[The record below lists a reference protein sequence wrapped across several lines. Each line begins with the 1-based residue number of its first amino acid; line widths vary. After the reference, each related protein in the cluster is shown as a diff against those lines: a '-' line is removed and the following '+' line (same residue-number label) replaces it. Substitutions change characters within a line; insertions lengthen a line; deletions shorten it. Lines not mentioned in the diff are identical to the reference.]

1 MQTCIYVDV
10 LGVFIIFIIREKMK
24 KSKKVSIIGAGNVGA
39 NVAYSLAM
47 HGSCHEIVLR
57 DRNIEIAKGKALDM
71 SQAANAARMH
81 TIVSVAEDAS
91 SMRDSDVIVVTAG
104 SPRLPGMSRD
114 DLLMI
119 NAQITKEVV
128 LDIKEHAPNSIIIMV
143 SNPLDV
149 MTYVALKISGFPK
162 ERVIGMA
169 GILDSARM
177 AHFIHEKI
185 GYGAGQIRASVMGGH
200 GDDMVPLP
208 KFSTVAGVP
217 LTDVLDKKDILEIV
231 ERTKNGGAEIVSY
244 LKTGS
249 AYYAPA
255 KSTAIMV
262 EAILKDTKQIHP
274 CAVYLDGHYG
284 HSDVVSGVP
293 IALGANG
300 VEKLFEMTLNDEQK
314 TKFAASVNSVK
325 SMIDILKNKDFF
337 N

>member
-1 MQTCIYVDV
+1 
-10 LGVFIIFIIREKMK
+10 MK
-24 KSKKVSIIGAGNVGA
+24 RGKKVSIIGAGNVGA
-39 NVAYSLAM
+39 TVAYSLAM
-47 HGSCHEIVLR
+47 KGTCHEVMLR
-57 DRNIEIAKGKALDM
+57 DRNPEIAKGKALDM
-71 SQAANAARMH
+71 SQAANAARQH
-81 TIVSVAEDAS
+81 TLVSVAEQAS
-91 SMRDSDVIVVTAG
+91 DLEGSDVVVITAG
-104 SPRLPGMSRD
+104 FPRKPGMSRE

-128 LDIKEHAPNSIIIMV
+128 TDVKNHAPDAIIIMV

-149 MTYVALKISGFPK
+149 MTYVALKVSEFPR
-162 ERVIGMA
+162 ERVVGMA

-177 AHFIHEKI
+177 AHFIYEKI

-217 LTDVLDKKDILEIV
+217 LTDILSEEEIIDVV
-231 ERTKNGGAEIVSY
+231 ERTKHGGAEIVGY

-255 KSTAIMV
+255 KSTALMV

-274 CAVYLDGHYG
+274 CAVSLQGEYG
-284 HSDVVSGVP
+284 YDDVVSGVP

-300 VEKLFEMTLNDEQK
+300 VEKIFEVTLNEGQK
-314 TKFAASVNSVK
+314 KKFAKSVSSVRE
-325 SMIDILKNKDFF
+325 MINVLKRNEFF
-337 N
+337 DNPDDNIIHHEA

>member
-1 MQTCIYVDV
+1 
-10 LGVFIIFIIREKMK
+10 MK
-24 KSKKVSIIGAGNVGA
+24 KGKKVSIIGAGNVGA
-39 NVAYSLAM
+39 TVAYSLAM
-47 HGSCHEIVLR
+47 QGVCHEIVLR
-57 DRNIEIAKGKALDM
+57 DRNVEIAKGKALDM

-91 SMRDSDVIVVTAG
+91 GMAGSDVVVITAG

-119 NAQITKEVV
+119 NAEITKEVV
-128 LDIKEHAPNSIIIMV
+128 QDVKKHAPDAIIIMV

-149 MTYVALKISGFPK
+149 MTYVALKESGFPK

-217 LTDVLDKKDILEIV
+217 LTDVLDEEEILEVV
-231 ERTKNGGAEIVSY
+231 ERTKGGGAEIVGY

-274 CAVYLDGHYG
+274 CAVLLDGHYG
-284 HSDVVSGVP
+284 HTDVVSGVP
-293 IALGANG
+293 VALGANG
-300 VEKLFEMTLNDEQK
+300 VEKLFEMTLSENQK
-314 TKFAASVNSVK
+314 RKFAASVNSVRT
-325 SMIDILKNKDFF
+325 MIDVLKAKNFF

>member
-1 MQTCIYVDV
+1 MNGACHHVV
-10 LGVFIIFIIREKMK
+10 LK
-24 KSKKVSIIGAGNVGA
+24 
-39 NVAYSLAM
+39 
-47 HGSCHEIVLR
+47 
-57 DRNIEIAKGKALDM
+57 DRNTEIAKGKALDM

-81 TIVSVAEDAS
+81 TIVSVAEKPEDIA
-91 SMRDSDVIVVTAG
+91 DSDVVVITAG

-114 DLLMI
+114 DLLMT
-119 NAQITKEVV
+119 NAEITKHVIQ
-128 LDIKEHAPNSIIIMV
+128 DIKVYAPHSIIVMV

-149 MTYVALKISGFPK
+149 MTYVAFKESGFPR
-162 ERVIGMA
+162 ERVLGMA

-177 AHFIHEKI
+177 AHFIYEKI

-217 LTDVLDKKDILEIV
+217 LSDVLSPEEIEDV
-231 ERTKNGGAEIVSY
+231 VDRTKHGGAEIVGY

-274 CAVYLDGHYG
+274 CAVYLDGEYG
-284 HSDVVSGVP
+284 YKDVVSGVP
-293 IALGANG
+293 LVLGAG
-300 VEKLFEMTLNDEQK
+300 GAEKIFEMTLNEDQEVR
-314 TKFAASVNSVK
+314 FAKSVTSVK
-325 SMIDILKNKDFF
+325 NMIEVLGKNNFF
-337 N
+337 A

>member
-1 MQTCIYVDV
+1 MSK
-10 LGVFIIFIIREKMK
+10 G
-24 KSKKVSIIGAGNVGA
+24 KKVSIIGAGNVGA
-39 NVAYSLAM
+39 TVAYSLAM
-47 HGSCHEIVLR
+47 DGVCHEIVLR
-57 DRNIEIAKGKALDM
+57 DRNVEIAKGKALDM

-81 TIVSVAEDAS
+81 TLVSVAEDAAC
-91 SMRDSDVIVVTAG
+91 MAGSDVVVITAG

-119 NAQITKEVV
+119 NAEITKQVV
-128 LDIKEHAPNSIIIMV
+128 EDVKEHAPDAIIIMV

-149 MTYVALKISGFPK
+149 MTYVALKASGFPK

-217 LTDVLDKKDILEIV
+217 LTDVLDEEEIVEIV
-231 ERTKNGGAEIVSY
+231 ERTKGGGAEIVGY

-255 KSTAIMV
+255 KSTTIMV

-274 CAVYLDGHYG
+274 CAVLLDGHYG

-293 IALGANG
+293 VALGANG
-300 VEKLFEMTLNDEQK
+300 VEKLFEMTLSEGQK
-314 TKFAASVNSVK
+314 RKFAASVDSVK
-325 SMIDILKNKDFF
+325 EMIDVLKEKKFF
-337 N
+337 D